1 MKEEKYNEKFTVPDD
16 VNYRK
21 LSSWTTIAK
30 QQIERWLDDEE
41 FSDYISRE
49 VLRNDE
55 NPPGPFTR
63 FLYWF
68 GFSCEAGWGT
78 MVDFNEYSQR
88 THLVDKYYKWMHK
101 LRDEILESR
110 ELLGTDARALDVR

>member
-21 LSSWTTIAK
+21 LSSWTAIAK

-41 FSDYISRE
+41 FSDYISHE
-49 VLRNDE
+49 VLKNAE

-110 ELLGTDARALDVR
+110 ELLGTDGKALEER